1 MHQSGHVPCTN
12 YPCCY
17 NKRENTIFKGTGASS
32 CRESIMPLPEE
43 LCGFIMSDCF
53 CNENWMNCLKHTYLS
68 QCLIFFKKLS
78 HSEKSPERNKPE
90 EFCEKSIPLTKS
102 PSESHHAFQ
111 NLSPPACRKGPNTN
125 ANVLFENYE
134 TQHKMR
140 MQNSKCFKCYK
151 YTTLGR

>member
-1 MHQSGHVPCTN
+1 MLN
-12 YPCCY
+12 
-17 NKRENTIFKGTGASS
+17 
-32 CRESIMPLPEE
+32 
-43 LCGFIMSDCF
+43 
-53 CNENWMNCLKHTYLS
+53 
-68 QCLIFFKKLS
+68 FFKKLS

-90 EFCEKSIPLTKS
+90 EFCDKSIPLTKS

-111 NLSPPACRKGPNTN
+111 NLSPPACRKGPNMN